1 MPMAKGKSGDDSPSE
16 TRSKKPDYS
25 RLEELG
31 FAQCSLD
38 EAALIMGRAHY
49 KKAFGKDARKAYEKG
64 RAAGLNE
71 LRKAELSMAK
81 KSVAMATTLGRRYLG
96 QAEQREQN
104 GSGPIDYASIKERHR
119 ERIRAILVAEET
131 EPD

>member
-1 MPMAKGKSGDDSPSE
+1 MAKGKSGEDSSNE
-16 TRSKKPDYS
+16 TRSKNPDYS

-49 KKAFGKDARKAYEKG
+49 RKPFGKDARKAYEKG

-104 GSGPIDYASIKERHR
+104 ESGPIDYAEIKKRHR
-119 ERIRAILVAEET
+119 DRIRAIVDAEDT
-131 EPD
+131 GTD